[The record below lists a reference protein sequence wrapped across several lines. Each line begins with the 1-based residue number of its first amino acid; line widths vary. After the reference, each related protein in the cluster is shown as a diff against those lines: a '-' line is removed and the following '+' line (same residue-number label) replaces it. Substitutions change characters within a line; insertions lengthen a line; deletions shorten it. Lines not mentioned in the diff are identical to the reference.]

1 MTVDDLRAFYKAK
14 SDAELARILGRDRS
28 VINYWRKGIPLST
41 QAVFEISTNGGL
53 KANIAPL
60 PANS

>member
-28 VINYWRKGIPLST
+28 VINYWRKDIPLST
-41 QAVFEISTNGGL
+41 QAVFEISTKGEL